1 MILGCCAGKVGSFQ
15 KNSHTNIQARIAE
28 MHKIVEDKTSGE
40 ISYPLLSF
48 TAGE

>member
-15 KNSHTNIQARIAE
+15 KNSHTNIQARIAQ

-40 ISYPLLSF
+40 ISYPLSSF